1 MVWGVCDRERKG
13 KREKVFDATWMK
25 QDPFTSPEPQ
35 HGSWRRRRRTYSIT
49 SLQSSAHAPLL
60 LPFDSGFKR
69 KLQPKARQFFSIS
82 FSLALFFL
90 GWALLLVGC
99 LGTPSYTQHLSLS
112 PAKGFPINSRWVKL
126 DPASQHGSAVVPEF
140 ETIEYRPTLLI
151 KLLAYRMHPDN
162 AHYISCNLCWRN
174 GHCHR
179 HVSPYS
185 ATTNENKAYG
195 MFCNLSLMF
204 NQYLIDPYCAILHY
218 SASTNKIHRGANSLC
233 TKVLRKRNFLAKNQ

>member
-1 MVWGVCDRERKG
+1 MREEWCGECVTERERE
-13 KREKVFDATWMK
+13 REKVFDATWMK

-99 LGTPSYTQHLSLS
+99 LGTPSYTLTSLSLS
-112 PAKGFPINSRWVKL
+112 SQGFPDQFEMGETRSRQ
-126 DPASQHGSAVVPEF
+126 PARVS
-140 ETIEYRPTLLI
+140 
-151 KLLAYRMHPDN
+151 
-162 AHYISCNLCWRN
+162 SCPGIRN
-174 GHCHR
+174 NR
-179 HVSPYS
+179 
-185 ATTNENKAYG
+185 
-195 MFCNLSLMF
+195 
-204 NQYLIDPYCAILHY
+204 I
-218 SASTNKIHRGANSLC
+218 
-233 TKVLRKRNFLAKNQ
+233 

>member
-1 MVWGVCDRERKG
+1 MFVLLLICHPHPLRFFILLKVNCSPELIHERGMVWGVCDRERERE

-49 SLQSSAHAPLL
+49 SLQSSVYAPLL

-99 LGTPSYTQHLSLS
+99 LGTPSYTQFISSLS
-112 PAKGFPINSRWVKL
+112 PAKGFPINSI
-126 DPASQHGSAVVPEF
+126 G
-140 ETIEYRPTLLI
+140 
-151 KLLAYRMHPDN
+151 
-162 AHYISCNLCWRN
+162 
-174 GHCHR
+174 
-179 HVSPYS
+179 
-185 ATTNENKAYG
+185 
-195 MFCNLSLMF
+195 
-204 NQYLIDPYCAILHY
+204 
-218 SASTNKIHRGANSLC
+218 
-233 TKVLRKRNFLAKNQ
+233 